1 MTTVSRL
8 QQSLMSGDFTVT
20 AELGPPRGTDVEVI
34 RRKASYL
41 KDCVDAVNVTDNQ
54 TSIVRMSSVA
64 VSRLLLEEGIEPVMQ
79 MVCRDRNR
87 IAMQSDIV
95 GACALGVRNLLCL
108 TGDHQIFGNQ
118 PGAKNVFDLDSVQLL
133 YTARM
138 MRDQGRFL
146 GNDEIEGEVPLFL
159 GAAANP
165 FADPF
170 EHRVVRLRKK
180 IAAGAD
186 FIQTQCV
193 FNIDKFKRFMHM
205 AHEEGL
211 LEKVHILAGVIPL
224 KSLGMAKFMA
234 KRVAGVDIPP
244 GILKRLRAK
253 PKEER
258 AQEGI
263 SLCVEQI
270 QQLRE
275 IPGVRGIHLMAIE
288 WEHKVPEIIEL
299 AGLLPRPRTREAVS

>member
-1 MTTVSRL
+1 MSAVSRL
-8 QQSLMSGDFTVT
+8 QQSLNSGDFTVT

-34 RRKASYL
+34 RKKASCL

-64 VSRLLLEEGIEPVMQ
+64 VSRLLLEEGVEPVMQ

-159 GAAANP
+159 GAASNP

-211 LEKVHILAGVIPL
+211 LEKVHVLAGVIPL

-234 KRVAGVDIPP
+234 KRVAGVDIPL

-270 QQLRE
+270 EQLRE

-299 AGLLPRPRTREAVS
+299 AGLLPRPRAREAVS